1 MGDDRLQ
8 RALGG
13 SAAPAR
19 DPAFTL
25 AVVRV
30 AEAQNRPA
38 NVVGAML
45 RAGGFAAAAGSLAVP
60 VLAWIAG
67 NGAAAQSGAMAAA
80 ALFALVALMRPL
92 ASRATAMLR
101 N

>member
-1 MGDDRLQ
+1 MSDDRLH
-8 RALGG
+8 RALSG

-25 AVVRV
+25 AVLQA
-30 AEAQNRPA
+30 AEAQNQRA
-38 NVVGAML
+38 NVLGAML
-45 RAGGFAAAAGSLAVP
+45 RAGGLAAAAGSLAVP

-80 ALFALVALMRPL
+80 ALFALVALTRPM
-92 ASRATAMLR
+92 AARAIAMLR